1 MIHITEDQKAA
12 VQQSNMR
19 PYHTPRLRVYGAVRE
34 LTMSGSGNT
43 KENNQG
49 GGQPKRYP

>member
-19 PYHTPRLRVYGAVRE
+19 PYHAPRLFVYGAVRE
-34 LTMSGSGNT
+34 LTMGGS
-43 KENNQG
+43 KHDAENDKSVGQG
-49 GGQPKRYP
+49 MRA